1 MHLLKK
7 NSVFFNDAMKSITFY
22 LFETLNASDSSIPQI
37 FDELGNVTWNNQEYH
52 NLWQRIP
59 PKFKELL
66 NKDKD
71 WLSDYMNNCIKLR
84 KNRKPCK
91 IILPSQ
97 TTFPPVL
104 LENGEYDF
112 NSEIVNKLFNRLEKS
127 YQTTLLTLY
136 STKDGVKNY
145 DSFKDAIERI
155 LAKEVDFGSGF
166 F

>member
-1 MHLLKK
+1 MPEPGEDLIEP
-7 NSVFFNDAMKSITFY
+7 SVKD
-22 LFETLNASDSSIPQI
+22 LTLESKFGEEIDVTPI